1 MTIPIARM
9 TEDHIARFHATLDV
23 VARERK
29 YLAFLEAP
37 PLESTRAFVLGNL
50 AKGAPQFVALAG
62 DEVIGW
68 CDITP
73 IDRPIYAHCGTL
85 GMGLLPSYRGKGHG
99 KALIEAALADAGRI
113 GLTRVELTVHA
124 SNARAFALYERVGF
138 QSEGVKRKA
147 FRIDGVYGDEI
158 CMARLAEPTE

>member
-1 MTIPIARM
+1 MTVTIEP
-9 TEDHIARFHATLDV
+9 TTPDHIERFHRTLDV

-37 PLESTRAFVLGNL
+37 PLASTRAFVLANL
-50 AKGAPQFVALAG
+50 ARGAPQFVAIADG
-62 DEVIGW
+62 EVVGW

-85 GMGLLPSYRGKGHG
+85 GMGLLPEMRGLGHG
-99 KALIEAALADAGRI
+99 RALIETALADAPRV

-124 SNARAFALYERVGF
+124 SNTRAAALYERVGF
-138 QSEGVKRKA
+138 RREGIKHKGL
-147 FRIDGVYGDEI
+147 RIDGVYGDVI
-158 CMARLAEPTE
+158 MMARLADSAS